1 MEVAEAGE
9 GDGTLRGVIDDDWMD
24 EACSRFVHVPQSFQ
38 RAIPFPN
45 KDAFIAL
52 VSVCGD
58 HRNKDI
64 ASGDVLLDHRPPGI
78 AGL

>member
-1 MEVAEAGE
+1 MEVAKAAE
-9 GDGTLRGVIDDDWMD
+9 GDGPLRGVIDDDWMD